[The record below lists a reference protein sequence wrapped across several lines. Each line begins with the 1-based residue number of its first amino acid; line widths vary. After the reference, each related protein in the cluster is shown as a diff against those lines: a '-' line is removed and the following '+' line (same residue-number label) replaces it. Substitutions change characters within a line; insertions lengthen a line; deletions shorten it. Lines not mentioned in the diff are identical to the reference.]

1 MYVLNIGIFVHNLY
15 MHIITEKNKY
25 ISKHVHTRK
34 MKNAIKQW
42 LSGLHTIKE
51 AEGPYEHCSGTFWFL
66 LLLLLW

>member
-15 MHIITEKNKY
+15 MHIITEKNRFYKTC
-25 ISKHVHTRK
+25 SWEDEK
-34 MKNAIKQW
+34 AIKQW

-51 AEGPYEHCSGTFWFL
+51 AEGPYEHCRGEFRIL